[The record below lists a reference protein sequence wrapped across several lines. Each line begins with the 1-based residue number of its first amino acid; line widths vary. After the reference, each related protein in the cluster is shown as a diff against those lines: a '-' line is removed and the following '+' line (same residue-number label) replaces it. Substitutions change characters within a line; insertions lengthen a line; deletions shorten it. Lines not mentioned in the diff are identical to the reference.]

1 MQQSCSFF
9 VNSLELHPLTESLL
23 DAAIELDRV
32 SLGGLWTRSGYQREL
47 DSPNSELLVL
57 RSDHL
62 PLLGLGCLWAILD
75 EAHITLLAIHPDY
88 QRQGLGQALLLALL
102 IAARRRNLAWATLEV
117 RASNRIAIALYEKFG
132 FTEIGKRPSYYPDN
146 GEDALVLWCRGLQ
159 SDEFAV
165 MLQARQRQVNE
176 RLAQSNWQWD
186 SAFPEI
192 A

>member
-1 MQQSCSFF
+1 M
-9 VNSLELHPLTESLL
+9 NSLELHPLTESLL

-57 RSDHL
+57 RSNHL

-117 RASNRIAIALYEKFG
+117 RASNRLAIALYEKFG
-132 FTEIGKRPSYYPDN
+132 FAEIGKRPRYYPDN

-159 SDEFAV
+159 SDEFAGL
-165 MLQARQRQVNE
+165 LQGWQRQINE
-176 RLAQSNWQWD
+176 RLAQSNWQWT